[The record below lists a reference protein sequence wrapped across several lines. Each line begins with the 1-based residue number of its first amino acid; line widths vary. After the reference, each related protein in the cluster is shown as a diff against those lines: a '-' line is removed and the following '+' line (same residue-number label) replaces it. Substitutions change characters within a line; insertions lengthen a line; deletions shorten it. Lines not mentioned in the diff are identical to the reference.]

1 MPVPKHVF
9 VTGAT
14 GFVGSHLTNRLLK
27 DGHRVTAL
35 ARGSRTSDA
44 RDRILDVLTLVSESD
59 YRNNAGVERLT
70 VLEGDI
76 SQPNLG
82 VDRDILQKVAPSI
95 DETWHCA
102 ASLSFA
108 EEERDEIFLM
118 NVEGA
123 RNVIEVVKQT
133 PGRRLHHVSTAYV
146 AGIRETALES
156 EINVGQKFRNPY
168 EASKCQA
175 EELIDKERS
184 RGSIVPTVYRPSVVI
199 GDSRTGRVTH
209 FHGVYAFIRGL
220 WSTLER
226 MRRKNPSKGTIH
238 L

>member
-44 RDRILDVLTLVSESD
+44 RDRILEVLSLVSESD
-59 YRNNAGVERLT
+59 FRNNAALERLT

-82 VDRDILQKVAPSI
+82 VDHNILRKAVLSI

-108 EEERDEIFLM
+108 EEERNEIFRM
-118 NVEGA
+118 NVGGA

-133 PGRRLHHVSTAYV
+133 PGKRGATHL
-146 AGIRETALES
+146 TALAAPAVS
-156 EINVGQKFRNPY
+156 FVGMIRSGSKGRAVERTAISVLRGGHPY
-168 EASKCQA
+168 E
-175 EELIDKERS
+175 
-184 RGSIVPTVYRPSVVI
+184 
-199 GDSRTGRVTH
+199 
-209 FHGVYAFIRGL
+209 
-220 WSTLER
+220 
-226 MRRKNPSKGTIH
+226 RRD
-238 L
+238 